1 MYFLVP
7 KSPTASDDL
16 AAPATAS
23 KLDNLGSE
31 ERNVLL
37 VYYLSGVTFMEIAA
51 LRHLSVTFA
60 VVSALTSDRPY
71 DNIMATT
78 KIVIDDTL
86 LKPCFDKEGLHF
98 MKL

>member
-1 MYFLVP
+1 MIC
-7 KSPTASDDL
+7 AC
-16 AAPATAS
+16 A
-23 KLDNLGSE
+23 G
-31 ERNVLL
+31 
-37 VYYLSGVTFMEIAA
+37 
-51 LRHLSVTFA
+51 
-60 VVSALTSDRPY
+60 PY